1 MLKLFQSFLTTMKSR
16 LQRIARATKN
26 EVSVED
32 LHGDAWIAADEI
44 GKKRGR
50 EIDFADPKDQKLI
63 LGALNIRNV
72 KRPEKN
78 VRYAARTDATPADE
92 DGNPAGWTDRLHA
105 DEAADPLVTL
115 LLREGY
121 VDPEIMLAN
130 SYSQAS
136 AYIRAIRNFQGSK
149 ERVCAHLA
157 ISESGFRRRVSFAA
171 GTVRVQPS
179 MFDRVERIPANFM
192 PQQGRAY
199 VATIEDKRE
208 AGQWAWSF

>member
-1 MLKLFQSFLTTMKSR
+1 MLKLFQTFLANMKSR

-32 LHGDAWIAADEI
+32 LHGDAWLAADEI

-50 EIDFADPKDQKLI
+50 EIDFSDPQDQRLI

-78 VRYAARTDATPADE
+78 VRYAARTDATSADD
-92 DGNPAGWTDRLHA
+92 DGNQAGWTDRLHA
-105 DEAADPLVTL
+105 DEEADPLVAL

-121 VDPEIMLAN
+121 VDPELMLAN

-136 AYIRAIRNFQGSK
+136 AYIRTIRNFQGSQ
-149 ERVCAHLA
+149 ERICAHLA
-157 ISESGFRRRVSFAA
+157 ISESGFRRRVSLAA

-179 MFDRVERIPANFM
+179 MFDRIERIPAAFV
-192 PQQGRAY
+192 PLKGTAY
-199 VATIEDKRE
+199 ATIIKDERE
-208 AGQWAWSF
+208 AGQWSWSF